1 MRVIVT
7 DGSGFLRG
15 EVFDDSRGLPLLGV
29 TATLLIAGGNAVVA
43 PQPIAADDR
52 GRFTLP
58 AASGGALVK
67 VERDGFTSVERQA
80 DLARGAVSTLL
91 DARLT
96 RLDSRVTQVQSVFGG
111 EAASAD
117 GSAAL
122 SVPSGSLDADTA
134 LRVTA
139 ISNQGLQGVL
149 PVGWSPIAVVDVQ
162 PAGRLLTQPA
172 TLRLPHAD
180 TLAAGSP
187 VALALYDAAQ
197 HRWVVQAPGRV
208 SDDRR
213 TLTASINAT
222 GQFAFVVPDESPVVP
237 PPAVPGQ
244 ALAGVGAV
252 PVPATSTATGLV
264 VPRSAPPGDAARAL
278 GSIVLQPPAP
288 QSSGVILRARVTEQF
303 DLLDSSRVVPLQFVQ
318 DAVLY
323 ARPRVGGAGTLAARL
338 PISPSLQFTIQQLS
352 LGTVRLD
359 VTIDEP
365 SASSA
370 IVGSAGGSLTD
381 EAGNVLELPPGAL
394 TADIALGLLPLGAGQ
409 LSAPVPTG
417 LTLLG
422 AVLVDLVGASF
433 DQPARLSIPR
443 PAGLD
448 AASQVLVAQVI
459 TDSAGGRRFKIVGIG
474 AISTSR
480 ISIQTTLGAL
490 NFEGVRTGGEFAF
503 FHPAQPLGF
512 ITGLVNAPGT
522 GTQALALVTTDT
534 APFAFV
540 TTAAGTFVVA
550 GRAGVPTTVAA
561 IERAGATASTAA
573 SLAALNDIATISLTL
588 SQTAP
593 AVTATSPAARTR

>member
-7 DGSGFLRG
+7 DGSGFVRG

-29 TATLLIAGGNAVVA
+29 TASLVIAGGIAVVT
-43 PQPIAADDR
+43 PQPMPADDR

-58 AASGGALVK
+58 AASGAALVK

-244 ALAGVGAV
+244 ALAGVAAV
-252 PVPATSTATGLV
+252 AVPATSTATGLV
-264 VPRSAPPGDAARAL
+264 VPRSAPPGDAARAV
-278 GSIVLQPPAP
+278 GTIVLQPPVP
-288 QSSGVILRARVTEQF
+288 QSSGAVLRARVTEQF

-459 TDSAGGRRFKIVGIG
+459 TDGAGGRRFKIVGIG
-474 AISTSR
+474 ADLDVADFDPNHPWRAQLRRRQDRWRVCLLPSR
-480 ISIQTTLGAL
+480 AAARFHYRPGQRARHRHAGAGARHHRHRAVCVRHHGRGHVCRRGSRRCADDGGGDRAGRGH
-490 NFEGVRTGGEFAF
+490 GVDGG
-503 FHPAQPLGF
+503 
-512 ITGLVNAPGT
+512 
-522 GTQALALVTTDT
+522 
-534 APFAFV
+534 
-540 TTAAGTFVVA
+540 VA
-550 GRAGVPTTVAA
+550 GGA
-561 IERAGATASTAA
+561 ERHRH
-573 SLAALNDIATISLTL
+573 D
-588 SQTAP
+588 QP
-593 AVTATSPAARTR
+593 HAARRPRRR